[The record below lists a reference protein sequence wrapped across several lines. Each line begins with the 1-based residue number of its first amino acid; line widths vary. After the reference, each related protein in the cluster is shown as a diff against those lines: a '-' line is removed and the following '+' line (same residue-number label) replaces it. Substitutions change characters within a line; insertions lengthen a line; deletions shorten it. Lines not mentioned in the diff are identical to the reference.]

1 MNFAQAMYKQG
12 THKLT
17 ENGAFAYDSTAQG
30 AMLDLFSQIGALRP
44 RT

>member
-1 MNFAQAMYKQG
+1 MNFAQAMYREG

-30 AMLDLFSQIGALRP
+30 ALLDLFS
-44 RT
+44 